1 MFVVNRICRLSLL
14 ITVLN
19 QIELISSYHETSTTT
34 NEYLLPT
41 IQIVLLIHPYNK
53 AQFLPHCLGSIESQK
68 YTKSRIRIKLITER
82 IFYDESNDPLYRE
95 PDDIDAILDEHIR
108 LNEQTIRMLKRWLRE
123 NEDVYNDIELSIV
136 NIRLTMDS
144 LNSVTY
150 WNKDHYSRLIDY
162 KNFELYQSFLIWADW
177 LIFLDADVILTNP
190 MVFRNITSS
199 DQVVIAPML
208 KSFNTYS
215 NFWAGM
221 DDTGYYIRSDNYLP
235 ILERKQPGKFSV
247 PMVYSC
253 VFINLRRTASRLLTF
268 DPLEIQQLIDEQ
280 QTSSWKIPY
289 DDIIAFA
296 KSATLNGIE
305 LYVDNSEIWGW
316 LPLPIIENKYSY
328 ELTRQTLIDLELE
341 SLIEGPS
348 FPISS
353 SLEQYVEQRENFDT
367 LGVDQIFVVNLAR
380 RPERRKR
387 MEQCL
392 NLLGIRAKFKMATDG
407 KELSEEFLRKHG
419 IRALDGYVDP
429 YHKRPITFGEIGCF
443 LSHFRIW
450 EEAHRENYSKVSLF
464 LF

>member
-19 QIELISSYHETSTTT
+19 QFELISSYHETSTTT

-221 DDTGYYIRSDNYLP
+221 DDTGYYIRSDDYLP

-328 ELTRQTLIDLELE
+328 ELTRQNLIDLELE

-353 SLEQYVEQRENFDT
+353 SLEQYVERRENFDT

-464 LF
+464 IV